1 MDFQRRA
8 KKSVDKKVMFC
19 YAIFIDA
26 HETRCQGVRI
36 TSMSKP
42 NTLLCTIGV
51 SLFYPNLSNLAKEP
65 QTDQTLCK
73 LAEAY
78 SEAVEE
84 QQRRKKRGSLNRVPQ
99 REWEKVATLLRDE
112 INPTNRLCGAEINSV
127 TDLLEQGSIEKGYL
141 HLLYSDTDDGEAI
154 ATILQSYFTKD
165 RWQVN
170 LHRVEGLCDDTPE
183 LFRTQGLRNLAKFFG
198 EQVRKSRKEHRLCAI
213 NATGGYK
220 AQIAIA
226 VLMGQALD
234 IPVYYKHERFDAI
247 IPFPPMPVALDFS
260 LWERASGM
268 FMVLAKAKACEPW
281 KHFNDDW
288 DERFEPL
295 VNRVNMDG
303 EDYLEL
309 SATGQIFHETFRSRF
324 QQIKATS
331 LPRTTTADEKKE
343 PKLGEH
349 GYKQARNSIIAFLQ
363 KLTNEKP
370 YVLSCHSTYWNPDLP
385 ESPRF
390 RMSSGKVQGIYSNGT
405 WCVKFEV
412 VTTAE
417 DSGQLRVVVADL
429 NDWLDT
435 K

>member
-1 MDFQRRA
+1 MP
-8 KKSVDKKVMFC
+8 
-19 YAIFIDA
+19 
-26 HETRCQGVRI
+26 
-36 TSMSKP
+36 KP

-73 LAEAY
+73 LAKAY

-84 QQRRKKRGSLNRVPQ
+84 QQRRQKSDSPEKVPQ
-99 REWEKVATLLRDE
+99 QEWAKVGTLLHNE
-112 INPTNRLCGAEINSV
+112 IDPTNRLCGAEINSV
-127 TDLLEQGSIEKGYL
+127 TDLLKQGSIEKGHI
-141 HLLYSDTDDGEAI
+141 HLFYSDTDDGEAI
-154 ATILQSYFTKD
+154 ATFLQSYFTKD

-170 LHRVEGLCDDTPE
+170 IHRVEGLRDDAPD
-183 LFRTQGLRNLAKFFG
+183 LFRTRGLRNLAKLFG
-198 EQVRKSRKEHRLCAI
+198 EQVRESRENYRLCAI

-234 IPVYYKHERFDAI
+234 LLVYYKHERFDAI

-281 KHFNDDW
+281 KHFKEDW

-303 EDYLEL
+303 KDYLEL

-324 QQIKATS
+324 QQTKVTS
-331 LPRTTTADEKKE
+331 LPRPATEDEKK
-343 PKLGEH
+343 H
-349 GYKQARNSIIAFLQ
+349 RN
-363 KLTNEKP
+363 
-370 YVLSCHSTYWNPDLP
+370 
-385 ESPRF
+385 
-390 RMSSGKVQGIYSNGT
+390 
-405 WCVKFEV
+405 
-412 VTTAE
+412 
-417 DSGQLRVVVADL
+417 
-429 NDWLDT
+429 
-435 K
+435 